1 MSGNLYSTPS
11 NLGRE
16 SFRTPQDTSNA
27 ARELFLTPQDTPID
41 ARGVSLTQFKKGV
54 KKRLPESIREWVE
67 KIDDWVKRNLMV
79 SREDDMSH
87 FVMKFGLVILITLVM
102 VWIVYELFQFL
113 QCKGLEKLQKES
125 ETFSFPSSL
134 LKKATWWMFFFLFL
148 IYFTM
153 TFSEI
158 VLENI
163 IFVLRGWLGKKR
175 KWIPRNLFNLQ
186 QFAILIYIGYQ
197 MWISVYSSCMTE
209 IVADVIQQNI
219 WILAAPSIF
228 KLCKGLWK
236 LIQSRPK
243 DSYSP
248 KEYLQKILQFII
260 DLVLPILMYY
270 LVVRPFQS
278 SCSTENEKIKN
289 LYTTYYT
296 TITFVVYI
304 FFSLVIEN
312 FFSMIEFYKE
322 FKIQISNEEDILLLF
337 HRTPNQLVNHIIP
350 CEDKEELIKSILV
363 LRSEFGNSTNSKFSL
378 EEGFDPDMEYSSSL
392 NHAKKL
398 IFPLPSD
405 LQNKSISELKKILWR
420 AYLVF
425 RQTLWNTNLFW
436 KIAYTNRDKTDIT
449 QFPSLIFDNKDKR
462 NNYFNDHSILKIAYQ
477 DPLDPAFK
485 RSQNLVNRAMENK
498 INYTFLTQIINPKNY
513 SRGIWGE
520 VFGELKHGTYY
531 ELMALLFSLTYEQTE
546 PSRTISPVRPP
557 SRTTT
562 RIPQSSNGLIVQ
574 QQGSKQDVST
584 LVIKKQIE
592 VIYRG
597 LNTVLLC
604 SLFVGI
610 YWLYFL
616 IHLFQN
622 RSSNPCSLR
631 IFGINI
637 PQWCLFLLVL
647 MTMILWS
654 IAIHVLKFVVST
666 QHFPEIPR

>member
-322 FKIQISNEEDILLLF
+322 FKIQISNEEDILLL
-337 HRTPNQLVNHIIP
+337 
-350 CEDKEELIKSILV
+350 
-363 LRSEFGNSTNSKFSL
+363 
-378 EEGFDPDMEYSSSL
+378 
-392 NHAKKL
+392 
-398 IFPLPSD
+398 
-405 LQNKSISELKKILWR
+405 
-420 AYLVF
+420 
-425 RQTLWNTNLFW
+425 
-436 KIAYTNRDKTDIT
+436 
-449 QFPSLIFDNKDKR
+449 
-462 NNYFNDHSILKIAYQ
+462 
-477 DPLDPAFK
+477 
-485 RSQNLVNRAMENK
+485 
-498 INYTFLTQIINPKNY
+498 
-513 SRGIWGE
+513 
-520 VFGELKHGTYY
+520 
-531 ELMALLFSLTYEQTE
+531 
-546 PSRTISPVRPP
+546 
-557 SRTTT
+557 
-562 RIPQSSNGLIVQ
+562 
-574 QQGSKQDVST
+574 
-584 LVIKKQIE
+584 
-592 VIYRG
+592 
-597 LNTVLLC
+597 
-604 SLFVGI
+604 
-610 YWLYFL
+610 
-616 IHLFQN
+616 
-622 RSSNPCSLR
+622 
-631 IFGINI
+631 
-637 PQWCLFLLVL
+637 
-647 MTMILWS
+647 
-654 IAIHVLKFVVST
+654 
-666 QHFPEIPR
+666 